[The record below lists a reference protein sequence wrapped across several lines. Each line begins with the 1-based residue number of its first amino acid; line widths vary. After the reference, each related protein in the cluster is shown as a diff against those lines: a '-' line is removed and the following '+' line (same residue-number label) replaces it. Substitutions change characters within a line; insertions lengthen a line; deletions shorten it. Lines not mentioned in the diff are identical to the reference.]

1 MRIAIDVDSR
11 NVLTWAGVAIPALDA
26 TCRDRFPVDVK
37 FISNGRY
44 VELPSDAVGVLA
56 VKVPGAWAGNVIAN
70 GGTWVKTG
78 AGKTAVYSFF
88 LRLDT
93 VELAAL
99 FASEPDSVA
108 LAIELEWSYGSP
120 VVRNTS
126 RPLPLT
132 VANDYIRETDGL
144 PVLALDLKATQ
155 TEAEGGVANDKWM
168 TPLRVA
174 QAIGKLASS
183 IGVSWN
189 LIMGKPTTFP
199 PDPHLHLSADVTD
212 LSATI
217 DAKIAVVDAGLY

>member
-11 NVLTWAGVAIPALDA
+11 NVLTWAGVAIEALDA
-26 TCRDRFPVDVK
+26 TCRDRFPVNVK

-44 VELPSDAVGVLA
+44 VELPSDAVGTLSL
-56 VKVPGAWAGNVIAN
+56 KVPGAWAGNVIAS
-70 GGTWVKTG
+70 GGAWVKTG
-78 AGKTAVYSFF
+78 AEKTAVYSFF

-99 FASEPDSVA
+99 FAAEPDSVA
-108 LAIELEWSYGSP
+108 LAIEIEWSYGSP
-120 VVRNTS
+120 MVRSTS
-126 RPLPLT
+126 RPLPVT

-155 TEAEGGVANDKWM
+155 TEAEDGVANDKWM

-174 QAIGKLASS
+174 QVISKMAGA
-183 IGVSWN
+183 IGVSWS
-189 LIMGKPTTFP
+189 LITGKPTVFP
-199 PDPHLHLSADVTD
+199 PEAHDHLSADVTD

-217 DAKIAVVDAGLY
+217 DAKIAVVDAGDY